1 MNTDAELSMQEE
13 LSLEQYESALEE
25 YMLLRDMIQ
34 DEKSGDLGKLAP
46 LRKEIAGIWEAFKDN
61 APPDFGSL
69 YAEFQAEYE
78 KLKDFLLYSPLLGKT
93 VVALG
98 GGFSSGKSSFL
109 NAMMKRV
116 LGEGYQNKPILPEN
130 IDPSTSVPT
139 YLVHGEEPRL
149 SGVNIFDYKF
159 ELPADAVRDI
169 SHGFG
174 AVREGEK
181 GVTLGHIVRNLFLS
195 VPFQPYEHIAFLD
208 TPGYSAPDEANYSAK
223 TDAQIARQQLNTAN
237 YILWFVQANAGT
249 TTEKDLAFLQTLRPD
264 IPKLV
269 ILSKADSWPPEKLED
284 IRKHI
289 LNMMQMKNIPVEGVL
304 TFSATAPE
312 RCQTEELEQWFQKIN
327 KPNFDNQF
335 AINFKKLFLRTRD
348 FYEERQ
354 EQERRRLDV
363 LNRVLTLNQDGE
375 TSDMLRGLVQECR
388 HAMEDLRKRA
398 DALRQRQTTFFRELK
413 TVGDQIGLQMPEP
426 DEIELLGERRR
437 DVLDTLKRC
446 LTKRGIRPSP
456 QIRSILQRELSGV
469 DVAINREAGGLEFR
483 ERLTGLLSQLLAH
496 PGEVHIND
504 VVKEGTGQ

>member
-208 TPGYSAPDEANYSAK
+208 TPGYSAQTRP
-223 TDAQIARQQLNTAN
+223 
-237 YILWFVQANAGT
+237 T
-249 TTEKDLAFLQTLRPD
+249 TPPKQT
-264 IPKLV
+264 
-269 ILSKADSWPPEKLED
+269 
-284 IRKHI
+284 
-289 LNMMQMKNIPVEGVL
+289 
-304 TFSATAPE
+304 
-312 RCQTEELEQWFQKIN
+312 
-327 KPNFDNQF
+327 
-335 AINFKKLFLRTRD
+335 
-348 FYEERQ
+348 
-354 EQERRRLDV
+354 RRLPA
-363 LNRVLTLNQDGE
+363 
-375 TSDMLRGLVQECR
+375 S
-388 HAMEDLRKRA
+388 
-398 DALRQRQTTFFRELK
+398 
-413 TVGDQIGLQMPEP
+413 
-426 DEIELLGERRR
+426 
-437 DVLDTLKRC
+437 
-446 LTKRGIRPSP
+446 S
-456 QIRSILQRELSGV
+456 
-469 DVAINREAGGLEFR
+469 
-483 ERLTGLLSQLLAH
+483 
-496 PGEVHIND
+496 
-504 VVKEGTGQ
+504 